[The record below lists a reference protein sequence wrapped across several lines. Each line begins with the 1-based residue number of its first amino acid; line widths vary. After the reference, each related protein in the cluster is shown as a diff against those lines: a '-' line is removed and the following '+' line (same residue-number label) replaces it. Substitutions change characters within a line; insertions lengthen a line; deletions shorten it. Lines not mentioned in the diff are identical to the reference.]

1 MITGASKAIKH
12 HHPNAIII
20 RIDPVSVDGV
30 SRVDESDTWWLR
42 AWPSSWAKSG
52 SLGPPFHI
60 WGNQS

>member
-30 SRVDESDTWWLR
+30 SRVEGAPGT
-42 AWPSSWAKSG
+42 KSLPDILWIEASIG
-52 SLGPPFHI
+52 IG
-60 WGNQS
+60 

>member
-30 SRVDESDTWWLR
+30 SRVEDAQTTKSLSNIPWIGLR
-42 AWPSSWAKSG
+42 KAAY
-52 SLGPPFHI
+52 
-60 WGNQS
+60 